1 VKDLS
6 WEEFQDTVAG
16 CLVRHKSII
25 DVLAKIHETS
35 ARVNRAVSKSVTSCG
50 CIQIN
55 AKKTASPQRDPS
67 LRTDILHGYSYQ
79 GKALHQLPR
88 NNRAGNRKSSFLSCS
103 FVQHFGPEL
112 KGYHLCRK

>member
-1 VKDLS
+1 MTNSVNGVYNIVRQIITRGIQVKDLS

-25 DVLAKIHETS
+25 DARKIHETS

-55 AKKTASPQRDPS
+55 AKQ
-67 LRTDILHGYSYQ
+67 
-79 GKALHQLPR
+79 
-88 NNRAGNRKSSFLSCS
+88 
-103 FVQHFGPEL
+103 
-112 KGYHLCRK
+112 